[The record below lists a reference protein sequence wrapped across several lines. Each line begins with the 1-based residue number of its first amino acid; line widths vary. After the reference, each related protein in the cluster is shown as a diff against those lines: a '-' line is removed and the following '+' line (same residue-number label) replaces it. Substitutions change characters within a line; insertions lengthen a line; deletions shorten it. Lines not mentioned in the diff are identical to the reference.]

1 MKRKM
6 DIDDFIRIL
15 LNCKEDGCTEVVFYI
30 EKKDG
35 VEQHLSILQSNNEV
49 IFSTRKA
56 LPWVLFSIL
65 SIYIKWQLAFCLYR

>member
-56 LPWVLFSIL
+56 LP
-65 SIYIKWQLAFCLYR
+65 